1 MKKIIYLLLALSLI
15 IGSILSGC
23 TPSSKTT
30 SSPTSSLGNGVLT
43 MTNTDPFTLDP
54 AVSSD
59 ALSAG
64 YIMQIYSGLLKLD
77 NTLEP
82 VPDIAESM
90 PTLSS
95 DNLTYTFHL
104 RKDVKFQDGT
114 PVTASDFKYSWERAA
129 DPATSSPTAETYLGD
144 IVGVND
150 MLAGKANQ
158 ISGVKVIDDYTLQ
171 VTLNSPESYFL
182 YKLTFPS
189 SFVVEKNNVNSGAN
203 WWQKPV
209 GTGPFKVQEWIK
221 NTDFILARNNLYY
234 GDKAKIAEVKM
245 ILNSTSSEMDLF
257 ETGQID
263 IASPS
268 ADYYDEIMDKSQPFF
283 QDLTISPSL
292 SVDYIGFNCKQ
303 PPFDDPN
310 IRKAFSM
317 AIDKDTIVSL
327 TYRNMAQ
334 KAEGILPPGIPG
346 YNANLVGLNFDVS
359 QAQELIKES
368 KYGDVSKLP
377 PITLTISGEGGSAD
391 PVTQAL
397 IYQWKQ
403 NLGVNVQV
411 RELEPEVYNSNL
423 SQELD
428 QMYYFGW
435 IADYPYPQDFLDILF
450 TTGSSFN
457 YGGYSDTEVDSL
469 IQQANQESDQTKAFT
484 LYQQAEQQ
492 IVNDAACLPLTFG
505 ETYLLVQPYVK
516 NLTVNALGFIDFN
529 EVTISPH

>member
-1 MKKIIYLLLALSLI
+1 
-15 IGSILSGC
+15 
-23 TPSSKTT
+23 
-30 SSPTSSLGNGVLT
+30 
-43 MTNTDPFTLDP
+43 MT
-54 AVSSD
+54 
-59 ALSAG
+59 
-64 YIMQIYSGLLKLD
+64 
-77 NTLEP
+77 
-82 VPDIAESM
+82 
-90 PTLSS
+90 
-95 DNLTYTFHL
+95 
-104 RKDVKFQDGT
+104 
-114 PVTASDFKYSWERAA
+114 
-129 DPATSSPTAETYLGD
+129 
-144 IVGVND
+144 
-150 MLAGKANQ
+150 
-158 ISGVKVIDDYTLQ
+158 
-171 VTLNSPESYFL
+171 
-182 YKLTFPS
+182 
-189 SFVVEKNNVNSGAN
+189 
-203 WWQKPV
+203 
-209 GTGPFKVQEWIK
+209 
-221 NTDFILARNNLYY
+221 RNNLYY
-234 GDKAKIAEVKM
+234 GDKAKIAEIKM
-245 ILNSTSSEMDLF
+245 ILNSTSNDMDLF
-257 ETGQID
+257 ETDQID

-334 KAEGILPPGIPG
+334 KAEGLLPPGIPG
-346 YNANLVGLNFDVS
+346 YNANLVGMNFDVS
-359 QAQELIKES
+359 QAQELIKAS

-428 QMYYFGW
+428 QMYSFGW

-450 TTGSSFN
+450 TSGSSFN
-457 YGGYSDTEVDSL
+457 YGGYSNTEVDSL

-505 ETYLLVQPYVK
+505 ETYVLVQPYVK